1 MKGYVLKRV
10 LIAIFTMF
18 LVLTVVF
25 FVFRLGGADPVS
37 IMLPPDATPRDAEK
51 LTRTFGL
58 DKPLSVQY
66 ANFMKNAVRGDFG
79 QSFRYGEPAIEVL
92 FARFPATLQLGLIAF
107 LMSVIIGLTIG
118 ILSAVKPDSFID
130 RFGRVFALAG
140 MSLPS
145 FWVGVMLILFFGVAL
160 RWLPISGRGTPLHY
174 VMPAFC
180 LSLYPVAL
188 ITRLSRS
195 AMLDALK
202 SDYIVMARIKGVP
215 EYCVILLHAF
225 KNAAIPVV
233 TIIFGVFGGLIL
245 GSVIVETIFSWPGIG
260 LLVITSFFTR
270 DYPVVQVFVLFV
282 TFLVV
287 TMNLIVDIVYA
298 YIDPRIRYQ

>member
-1 MKGYVLKRV
+1 MKGYVLKRI

-37 IMLPPDATPRDAEK
+37 IMLPPDAMPSDAEK
-51 LTRTFGL
+51 LTKKFGL
-58 DKPLSVQY
+58 DKPLMVQY
-66 ANFMKNAVRGDFG
+66 VNFVKNAVRGDFG
-79 QSFRYGEPAIEVL
+79 QSFRYDEPALYVL
-92 FARFPATLQLGLIAF
+92 AVRFPATLQLGVIAF
-107 LMSVIIGLTIG
+107 LMAVVIGLTIG
-118 ILSAVKPDSFID
+118 ILSAVKPDSLID

-145 FWVGVMLILFFGVAL
+145 FWVAVMLILFFGVTL
-160 RWLPISGRGTPLHY
+160 RWLPISGRGTPLHFL
-174 VMPAFC
+174 MPAFC
-180 LSLYPVAL
+180 MSLYPVAL

-215 EYCVILLHAF
+215 EVYVILLHAL

-260 LLVITSFFTR
+260 RLVIESFFSR

-287 TMNLIVDIVYA
+287 TLNLIVDIVYA
-298 YIDPRIRYQ
+298 FIDPRIRYQ

>member
-1 MKGYVLKRV
+1 MKGYVLKRI

-25 FVFRLGGADPVS
+25 FVFRLGGADPVA
-37 IMLPPDATPRDAEK
+37 IMLPPEATPQDQEM
-51 LTRTFGL
+51 LTQKFGL
-58 DKPLSVQY
+58 DKPLVVQY
-66 ANFMKNAVRGDFG
+66 VNFVKNAVRGDFG
-79 QSFRYGEPAIEVL
+79 QSFRYDEPALKVLIE
-92 FARFPATLQLGLIAF
+92 RFPATVQLGLVAF
-107 LMSVIIGLTIG
+107 LMAVAIGLTIG
-118 ILSAVKPDSFID
+118 ILSAVKPDSLID

-145 FWVGVMLILFFGVAL
+145 FWVAVMLILFFGVTL
-160 RWLPISGRGTPLHY
+160 RWLPIAGRGTPLHY
-174 VMPAFC
+174 LMPAFC

-215 EYCVILLHAF
+215 EFFVIMLHAF

-260 LLVITSFFTR
+260 RLVIESFFFR

-287 TMNLIVDIVYA
+287 TLNLIVDIVYA
-298 YIDPRIRYQ
+298 FIDPRIRYQ

>member
-1 MKGYVLKRV
+1 MKGYVLKRI

-37 IMLPPDATPRDAEK
+37 IMLPPDAMPKDAEM
-51 LTRTFGL
+51 LTKKFGL
-58 DKPLSVQY
+58 DKPLVVQY
-66 ANFMKNAVRGDFG
+66 FNFVKNAVQGDFG
-79 QSFRYGEPAIEVL
+79 ESFRYDEPALDVLIE
-92 FARFPATLQLGLIAF
+92 RFPATVQLGLVAF
-107 LMSVIIGLTIG
+107 IMSVVFGLTIG

-145 FWVGVMLILFFGVAL
+145 FWVAVMLILFFGVTL
-160 RWLPISGRGTPLHY
+160 RWLPISGRGTMLHY
-174 VMPAFC
+174 LMLAFC

-215 EYCVILLHAF
+215 EFYVILLHAF

-233 TIIFGVFGGLIL
+233 TIIFGVLGGLIL

-260 LLVITSFFTR
+260 RLVIMSFFTR

-287 TMNLIVDIVYA
+287 TLNLIVDIVYA
-298 YIDPRIRYQ
+298 FIDPRIRYQ

>member
-1 MKGYVLKRV
+1 MKGYVLKRI

-37 IMLPPDATPRDAEK
+37 IMLPPDATPKDAEK
-51 LTRTFGL
+51 LTKKFGL
-58 DKPLSVQY
+58 DKPLMVQY
-66 ANFMKNAVRGDFG
+66 FNFVKNAVRGDFG
-79 QSFRYGEPAIEVL
+79 ESFRYDEPALDVLIE
-92 FARFPATLQLGLIAF
+92 RFPATLQLGLVAF
-107 LMSVIIGLTIG
+107 LMSVVIGLTIG

-145 FWVGVMLILFFGVAL
+145 FWVAVMLILFFGVTL

-174 VMPAFC
+174 LMPAFC
-180 LSLYPVAL
+180 MSLYPVAL

-215 EYCVILLHAF
+215 EFYVILLHAF

-260 LLVITSFFTR
+260 RLVIMSFFTR

-287 TMNLIVDIVYA
+287 TLNLIVDIVYA
-298 YIDPRIRYQ
+298 FIDPRIRYQ

>member
-1 MKGYVLKRV
+1 MKGYVLKRI

-25 FVFRLGGADPVS
+25 FVFRLGGADPVA
-37 IMLPPDATPRDAEK
+37 IMLPPDAMPQDAEK
-51 LTRTFGL
+51 LTKKFGL
-58 DKPLSVQY
+58 DKPLTVQY
-66 ANFMKNAVRGDFG
+66 VNFLKNAVRGDFG
-79 QSFRYGEPAIEVL
+79 QSFRYDEPALKVLIE
-92 FARFPATLQLGLIAF
+92 RFPATVQLGLVAF
-107 LMSVIIGLTIG
+107 LMSVVIGLTIG
-118 ILSAVKPDSFID
+118 ILSAVKPDSLID

-145 FWVGVMLILFFGVAL
+145 FWVAVMLILFFGVTL
-160 RWLPISGRGTPLHY
+160 RWLPISGRGTMLHY
-174 VMPAFC
+174 LMPAFC

-215 EYCVILLHAF
+215 EFYVILLHAF

-233 TIIFGVFGGLIL
+233 TIIFGVLGGLIL

-260 LLVITSFFTR
+260 RLVIMSFFTR

-287 TMNLIVDIVYA
+287 TLNLIVDIVYA
-298 YIDPRIRYQ
+298 FIDPRIRYQ

>member
-1 MKGYVLKRV
+1 MKGYVLKRI

-37 IMLPPDATPRDAEK
+37 IMLPPDAMPKDAEK
-51 LTRTFGL
+51 LKKKFGL
-58 DKPLSVQY
+58 DKPLVVQY
-66 ANFMKNAVRGDFG
+66 FSFVKNAVRGDFG
-79 QSFRYGEPAIEVL
+79 ESFRYDEPALDVLIE
-92 FARFPATLQLGLIAF
+92 RFPATLQLGLVAF
-107 LMSVIIGLTIG
+107 LMSVVIGLTIG
-118 ILSAVKPDSFID
+118 ILSAVKPDSLID

-145 FWVGVMLILFFGVAL
+145 FWVAVMLILFFGVTL
-160 RWLPISGRGTPLHY
+160 RWLPISGRGTALHY
-174 VMPAFC
+174 LMPAFC

-215 EYCVILLHAF
+215 EFYVILLHAF

-233 TIIFGVFGGLIL
+233 TIVFGVLGGLIL

-260 LLVITSFFTR
+260 RLVIMSFFTR

-287 TMNLIVDIVYA
+287 TLNLIVDIVYA
-298 YIDPRIRYQ
+298 FIDPRIRYQ

>member
-1 MKGYVLKRV
+1 MKGYVLKRI

-37 IMLPPDATPRDAEK
+37 IMLPPDAMPSDAEK
-51 LTRTFGL
+51 LTKKFGL
-58 DKPLSVQY
+58 DKPLMVQY
-66 ANFMKNAVRGDFG
+66 VNFVKNAVRGDFG
-79 QSFRYGEPAIEVL
+79 QSFRYGEPAVIVL
-92 FARFPATLQLGLIAF
+92 FVRLPATLQLGVIAF
-107 LMSVIIGLTIG
+107 LMSVAIGLTIG
-118 ILSAVKPDSFID
+118 IVSAVKPDSLID

-145 FWVGVMLILFFGVAL
+145 FWVAVMLILFFGVTL

-174 VMPAFC
+174 LMPAFC
-180 LSLYPVAL
+180 MSLYPVAL

-215 EYCVILLHAF
+215 EYYVILLHAF

-260 LLVITSFFTR
+260 RLMIESFFSR

-282 TFLVV
+282 TFMVV
-287 TMNLIVDIVYA
+287 TLNLIVDIVYA

>member
-1 MKGYVLKRV
+1 M
-10 LIAIFTMF
+10 IAISTMF

-25 FVFRLGGADPVS
+25 FVFRLGGADPVA
-37 IMLPPDATPRDAEK
+37 IMLPPDAMPQDAAK
-51 LTRTFGL
+51 LTKKFGL
-58 DKPLSVQY
+58 DKPLTVQY
-66 ANFMKNAVRGDFG
+66 VNFLKNALRGDFG
-79 QSFRYGEPAIEVL
+79 QSFRYDEPALKVLIE
-92 FARFPATLQLGLIAF
+92 RFPATVQLGLVAF
-107 LMSVIIGLTIG
+107 LMSVAIGLTIG
-118 ILSAVKPDSFID
+118 ILSAVKPDSLVD

-145 FWVGVMLILFFGVAL
+145 FWVAVMLILFFGVTL
-160 RWLPISGRGTPLHY
+160 RWLPISGRGSLLHY
-174 VMPAFC
+174 LMPAFC
-180 LSLYPVAL
+180 LSLWPVAL

-215 EYCVILLHAF
+215 EFYVIMLHAF

-260 LLVITSFFTR
+260 RLVIESFFTR

-287 TMNLIVDIVYA
+287 SLNLIVDIVYA
-298 YIDPRIRYQ
+298 FIDPRIRYQ

>member
-1 MKGYVLKRV
+1 
-10 LIAIFTMF
+10 MF

-37 IMLPPDATPRDAEK
+37 IMLPPDAMPKDAEK
-51 LTRTFGL
+51 LTKKFGL
-58 DKPLSVQY
+58 DKPLMVQY
-66 ANFMKNAVRGDFG
+66 FNFVKNAARGDFG
-79 QSFRYGEPAIEVL
+79 ESFRYDEPALDVLIE
-92 FARFPATLQLGLIAF
+92 RFPATLQLGLVAF
-107 LMSVIIGLTIG
+107 LMSVVIGLTIG
-118 ILSAVKPDSFID
+118 ILSAVKPDSLID

-145 FWVGVMLILFFGVAL
+145 FWVAVMLILFFGVTL

-174 VMPAFC
+174 LMPAFC
-180 LSLYPVAL
+180 LSLWPVAL

-215 EYCVILLHAF
+215 EFYVILLHAF

-260 LLVITSFFTR
+260 RLVIMAFFTR

-287 TMNLIVDIVYA
+287 TLNLIVDIVYA
-298 YIDPRIRYQ
+298 FIDPRIRYQ

>member
-1 MKGYVLKRV
+1 MKGYVLKRI

-25 FVFRLGGADPVS
+25 FVFRLGGADPVA
-37 IMLPPDATPRDAEK
+37 IMLPPDAQPQDQEM
-51 LTRTFGL
+51 LTKKFGL
-58 DKPLSVQY
+58 DKPLMVQY
-66 ANFMKNAVRGDFG
+66 LNFLKNAVKGDMG
-79 QSFRYGEPAIEVL
+79 KSFKYDEPALTVL
-92 FARFPATLQLGLIAF
+92 LNHFPATLQLGVIAF
-107 LMSVIIGLTIG
+107 IMSVVIGLTIG
-118 ILSAVKPDSFID
+118 IWSAVKPDSIID

-145 FWVGVMLILFFGVAL
+145 FWVAVMLILFFGVTL
-160 RWLPISGRGTPLHY
+160 RWLPISGRETLLHHL
-174 VMPAFC
+174 MPAFC
-180 LSLYPVAL
+180 LSLYPIAL

-215 EYCVILLHAF
+215 EFYVIMMHAF

-245 GSVIVETIFSWPGIG
+245 GSVIVEHIFSWPGIG
-260 LLVITSFFTR
+260 RLVMESFFRR

-287 TMNLIVDIVYA
+287 TLNLIVDIVYA
-298 YIDPRIRYQ
+298 FIDPRIRYQ

>member
-1 MKGYVLKRV
+1 MKGYVLKRI

-37 IMLPPDATPRDAEK
+37 IMLPPDAMPKDAEK
-51 LTRTFGL
+51 LKKKFGL
-58 DKPLSVQY
+58 DKPLVVQY
-66 ANFMKNAVRGDFG
+66 FSFVKNAVRGDFG
-79 QSFRYGEPAIEVL
+79 ESFRYDEPALDVLIE
-92 FARFPATLQLGLIAF
+92 RFPATLQLGLVAF
-107 LMSVIIGLTIG
+107 LMSVVIGLTIG
-118 ILSAVKPDSFID
+118 ILSAVKPDSLID

-145 FWVGVMLILFFGVAL
+145 FWVAVMLILFFGVTL
-160 RWLPISGRGTPLHY
+160 RWLPISGRGTALHY
-174 VMPAFC
+174 LMPAFC
-180 LSLYPVAL
+180 LSLWPVAL

-215 EYCVILLHAF
+215 ESYVILLHAF

-260 LLVITSFFTR
+260 RLVIMSFFTR

-287 TMNLIVDIVYA
+287 TLNLIVDIVYA
-298 YIDPRIRYQ
+298 FIDPRIRYQ

>member
-1 MKGYVLKRV
+1 MKAYVLKRI

-37 IMLPPDATPRDAEK
+37 IMLPPDAMPSDAEK
-51 LTRTFGL
+51 LTKKFGL
-58 DKPLSVQY
+58 DKPLMVQY
-66 ANFMKNAVRGDFG
+66 VNFVKNAVRGDFG
-79 QSFRYGEPAIEVL
+79 QSFRYGEPAVYVL
-92 FARFPATLQLGLIAF
+92 AVRFPATLQLGVIAF
-107 LMSVIIGLTIG
+107 LMSVVIGLTIG
-118 ILSAVKPDSFID
+118 ILSAVKPDSLID

-145 FWVGVMLILFFGVAL
+145 FWVAVMLILFFGVSL

-174 VMPAFC
+174 LMPAFC
-180 LSLYPVAL
+180 LSLWPVAL

-195 AMLDALK
+195 AMLDTLK

-215 EYCVILLHAF
+215 EYYVILLHAF

-260 LLVITSFFTR
+260 RLVILSFFSR

-287 TMNLIVDIVYA
+287 TLNLIVDIVYA

>member
-1 MKGYVLKRV
+1 MKGYVLKRI
-10 LIAIFTMF
+10 LIAVFTMF

-37 IMLPPDATPRDAEK
+37 IMLPPDAMPKDAEK
-51 LTRTFGL
+51 LTKKFGL
-58 DKPLSVQY
+58 DKPLMVQY
-66 ANFMKNAVRGDFG
+66 VNFLKNAVKGDLG
-79 QSFRYGEPAIEVL
+79 QSFRYSEPAVSVL
-92 FARFPATLQLGLIAF
+92 FSRFPATLQLGVIAF
-107 LMSVIIGLTIG
+107 LMSVVVGLTIG
-118 ILSAVKPDSFID
+118 ILSAVKPDSLID

-140 MSLPS
+140 MSLPT
-145 FWVGVMLILFFGVAL
+145 FWVGVMLILFFGVTL

-174 VMPAFC
+174 LMPAFC
-180 LSLYPVAL
+180 MSLYPVAL

-195 AMLDALK
+195 AMLDTLK

-215 EYCVILLHAF
+215 EYYVILLHAF

-260 LLVITSFFTR
+260 RLVIESFFSR

-287 TMNLIVDIVYA
+287 TLNLIVDIVYA
-298 YIDPRIRYQ
+298 FIDPRIRYQ

>member
-1 MKGYVLKRV
+1 MKGYVLKRI
-10 LIAIFTMF
+10 LIAILTMF

-25 FVFRLGGADPVS
+25 FVFRLGGADPVA
-37 IMLPPDATPRDAEK
+37 IMLPPDAMPQDAEK
-51 LTRTFGL
+51 LTKKFGL
-58 DKPLSVQY
+58 DKPLTVQY
-66 ANFMKNAVRGDFG
+66 VNFIKNAVRGDFG
-79 QSFRYGEPAIEVL
+79 QSFRYDEPALKVLIE
-92 FARFPATLQLGLIAF
+92 RFPATVHLGLVAF
-107 LMSVIIGLTIG
+107 LMSVVIGLTIG
-118 ILSAVKPDSFID
+118 ILSAVRPDSLID

-145 FWVGVMLILFFGVAL
+145 FWVAVMLILFFGVTL
-160 RWLPISGRGTPLHY
+160 RWLPISGRGTLLHY
-174 VMPAFC
+174 LMPAFC

-215 EYCVILLHAF
+215 EFFVIMLHAF

-233 TIIFGVFGGLIL
+233 TIIFGVLGGLIL

-260 LLVITSFFTR
+260 RLVIESFFTR

-287 TMNLIVDIVYA
+287 TLNLIVDIVYA
-298 YIDPRIRYQ
+298 FIDPRIRYQ

>member
-1 MKGYVLKRV
+1 MKGYVLKRI

-25 FVFRLGGADPVS
+25 FVFRLGGADPVA
-37 IMLPPDATPRDAEK
+37 IMLPPDAMPQDAEK
-51 LTRTFGL
+51 LTRKFGL
-58 DKPLSVQY
+58 DKPLTVQY
-66 ANFMKNAVRGDFG
+66 VNFLKNAVRGDFG
-79 QSFRYGEPAIEVL
+79 QSFRYDEPALKVLIE
-92 FARFPATLQLGLIAF
+92 RFPATVHLGLVAF
-107 LMSVIIGLTIG
+107 LMSVVIGLTIG
-118 ILSAVKPDSFID
+118 ILSAVRPDSLID

-145 FWVGVMLILFFGVAL
+145 FWVAVMLILFFGVTL
-160 RWLPISGRGTPLHY
+160 RWLPISGRGTLLHY
-174 VMPAFC
+174 LMPAFC

-215 EYCVILLHAF
+215 EFFVIMLHAF

-260 LLVITSFFTR
+260 RLVIMSFFTR

-287 TMNLIVDIVYA
+287 TLNLIVDIVYA
-298 YIDPRIRYQ
+298 FIDPRIRYQ

>member
-1 MKGYVLKRV
+1 MKGYVLKRI

-37 IMLPPDATPRDAEK
+37 IMLPPDAMPKDAEK
-51 LTRTFGL
+51 LKKKFGL
-58 DKPLSVQY
+58 DKPLVVQY
-66 ANFMKNAVRGDFG
+66 FSFVKNAVRGDFG
-79 QSFRYGEPAIEVL
+79 ESFRYDEPALDVLIE
-92 FARFPATLQLGLIAF
+92 RFPATLQLGLVAF
-107 LMSVIIGLTIG
+107 LMSVVIGLTIG
-118 ILSAVKPDSFID
+118 ILSAVKPDSLID

-145 FWVGVMLILFFGVAL
+145 FWVAVMLILFFGVTL

-174 VMPAFC
+174 LMPAFC

-215 EYCVILLHAF
+215 EFYVILLHAF

-233 TIIFGVFGGLIL
+233 TIVFGVLGGLIL

-260 LLVITSFFTR
+260 RLVIMSFFTR

-287 TMNLIVDIVYA
+287 TLNLIVDIVYA
-298 YIDPRIRYQ
+298 FIDPRIRYQ

>member
-1 MKGYVLKRV
+1 MKGYVLKRI

-25 FVFRLGGADPVS
+25 FVFRLGGADPVA
-37 IMLPPDATPRDAEK
+37 IMLPPDAMPQDAEK
-51 LTRTFGL
+51 LTRKFGL
-58 DKPLSVQY
+58 DKPLTVQY
-66 ANFMKNAVRGDFG
+66 VNFLKNAVRGDFG
-79 QSFRYGEPAIEVL
+79 QSFRYDEPALKVLIE
-92 FARFPATLQLGLIAF
+92 RFPATVQLGLVAF
-107 LMSVIIGLTIG
+107 LMSVVIGLTIG
-118 ILSAVKPDSFID
+118 ILSAVRPDSLID

-145 FWVGVMLILFFGVAL
+145 FWVAVMLILFFGVTL
-160 RWLPISGRGTPLHY
+160 RWLPISGRGTLLHY
-174 VMPAFC
+174 LMPAFC

-215 EYCVILLHAF
+215 EFFVIMLHAF

-233 TIIFGVFGGLIL
+233 TIIFGVLGGLIL

-260 LLVITSFFTR
+260 RLVIMSFFTR

-287 TMNLIVDIVYA
+287 TLNLIVDVVYA
-298 YIDPRIRYQ
+298 FIDPRIRYQ

>member
-1 MKGYVLKRV
+1 MKGYVLKRI

-37 IMLPPDATPRDAEK
+37 IMLPPDAMPKDAEK
-51 LTRTFGL
+51 LTKKFGL
-58 DKPLSVQY
+58 DKPLVVQY
-66 ANFMKNAVRGDFG
+66 FNFVKNAVRGDFG
-79 QSFRYGEPAIEVL
+79 ESFRYDEPALNVLIE
-92 FARFPATLQLGLIAF
+92 RFPATLQLGLVAF
-107 LMSVIIGLTIG
+107 LMSVVIGLTIG
-118 ILSAVKPDSFID
+118 ILSAVKPDSLID

-145 FWVGVMLILFFGVAL
+145 FWVAVMLILFFGVTL

-174 VMPAFC
+174 LMPAFC
-180 LSLYPVAL
+180 LSLWPVAL

-215 EYCVILLHAF
+215 EFYVILLHAF

-233 TIIFGVFGGLIL
+233 TIIFRVFGGLIL

-260 LLVITSFFTR
+260 RLVIMAFFTR

-287 TMNLIVDIVYA
+287 TLNLIVDIVYA
-298 YIDPRIRYQ
+298 FIDPRIRYQ